1 MTAAAPSAT
10 QLNGCEPALALLEFD
25 PIRQQLA
32 GYARTLLGRE
42 YALALTPTA
51 DYQEIV
57 RRQQETAEA
66 RRFIDAG
73 GSGPSLEFGPGAD
86 LREYAQRAGLG
97 GLLRGGELNEIRQLA
112 QAVGHNRSSL
122 RRRADLP
129 LLAALAANLPDLS
142 GLETAIRDAVSP
154 AGELLDDAS
163 PQLRQLRRASRDAYQ
178 QLNAVM
184 QRSLRRYQQR
194 AVVQEPIV
202 TQRNNRL
209 VLLIKTDFKSQ
220 APGIVHDVS
229 DSGATVFIEPLAAI
243 EPGNLWRE
251 SRLAEE
257 REEERVLRAL
267 TAQVEQRS
275 GEVLLAL
282 DLLARLDLALAK
294 GRYSAA
300 RRAVA
305 PTIIPPTN
313 PAIPLD
319 RNPLPGQDESNP
331 PLNRNPLPGHPE
343 SAAPPLT
350 LNSLKGHPELV
361 EGRANPL
368 TRNPL
373 PGQDEPNPL
382 LTRNP
387 LPGHPESAA
396 PPLTRNP
403 LPGHPEPVAGQ
414 PAPLRLTAARHPL
427 LAEPVVPLNLE
438 LGGDQRVM
446 VITGPNAGG
455 KTVALKTVGL
465 LALMAHAGLHIP
477 AAAAIF
483 PLLEGIYADIGDQ
496 QSIEQSLS
504 TFSSHIRNL
513 QSILAQIT
521 PRSLA
526 LIDELGASTDPEEGT
541 ALAQAILDHFRQR
554 GGLAIATTHH
564 RGVARYVQEQPGMI
578 NASVDLAPGTLEPTY
593 RLTQGLPGRS
603 YALTIADR
611 LGLPADILET
621 ARSLVSPA
629 LTAADELI
637 QELQAERE
645 AVAQMRQESE
655 RLLAQA
661 RAQQAETEQ
670 RLAAVET
677 ARLELVE
684 EARQELQ
691 QRIAALLEQLQQ
703 AERAVQQAQAA
714 QQSAPPGRA
723 AADNA
728 EGDDVG
734 AAADL
739 AAAANALQER
749 QAALTQARREISAAQ
764 WQPIAVK
771 RTPWPEKL
779 QSGDRVYIRGI
790 PRPVEVITPLD
801 ADEQIEVLLGT
812 MRAKIPVYQLE
823 RPAAGLNQDE
833 VSPSQERAADPAA
846 APPVDNVAAAGP
858 RFRHNRDAGVYYRRP
873 SPRQVKTDLDLRGQR
888 VEPALDQLENLL
900 DQAALSGAAQIRI
913 IHGQGT
919 GTLRR
924 AVREHLHGHPLVA
937 HAGPDKEQ
945 GGDGVT
951 VVELK

>member
-1 MTAAAPSAT
+1 LTAAAPPIP

-51 DYQEIV
+51 DYPEIV

-73 GSGPSLEFGPGAD
+73 GSGPALEFGPGAD

-97 GLLRGGELNEIRQLA
+97 GLLRGSELNEIRQLA
-112 QAVGHNRSSL
+112 YAVGHNRSSL

-129 LLAALAANLPDLS
+129 LLSALAANLPDLS

-275 GEVLLAL
+275 AEVLLAL

-319 RNPLPGQDESNP
+319 RNPLPG
-331 PLNRNPLPGHPE
+331 R
-343 SAAPPLT
+343 
-350 LNSLKGHPELV
+350 
-361 EGRANPL
+361 
-368 TRNPL
+368 
-373 PGQDEPNPL
+373 DEPNPP

-403 LPGHPEPVAGQ
+403 LPGHPESVAGQ

-477 AAAAIF
+477 AAAAVF

-521 PRSLA
+521 PHSLA

-541 ALAQAILDHFRQR
+541 ALAQALLDHFRQR

-564 RGVARYVQEQPGMI
+564 RGVTRYVQEQPGMI

-645 AVAQMRQESE
+645 MVAQMRQESE

-684 EARQELQ
+684 AARQELQ

-714 QQSAPPGRA
+714 QQAAPPGRA
-723 AADNA
+723 AAGADN
-728 EGDDVG
+728 GDDGVN
-734 AAADL
+734 ADL
-739 AAAANALQER
+739 AAAADAIQER

-790 PRPVEVITPLD
+790 PRPVEVIAPLD

-833 VSPSQERAADPAA
+833 VSREPARAADPDGSA
-846 APPVDNVAAAGP
+846 APPADKAAATGP

-900 DQAALSGAAQIRI
+900 DQAALSGVSQIRI

-919 GTLRR
+919 GALRR

>member
-1 MTAAAPSAT
+1 MTTAAPPIP

-51 DYQEIV
+51 DYPEIV

-142 GLETAIRDAVSP
+142 GLERAIRDAVSP

-267 TAQVEQRS
+267 TAQVEERS

-294 GRYSAA
+294 GRYSAD

-305 PTIIPPTN
+305 PTIIPN
-313 PAIPLD
+313 PSIPLD
-319 RNPLPGQDESNP
+319 RNPLPG
-331 PLNRNPLPGHPE
+331 HPE
-343 SAAPPLT
+343 PAASSA
-350 LNSLKGHPELV
+350 HPELV

-373 PGQDEPNPL
+373 PG
-382 LTRNP
+382 
-387 LPGHPESAA
+387 HPEPAA
-396 PPLTRNP
+396 PPLTLN
-403 LPGHPEPVAGQ
+403 LLKGHPELVEGQ
-414 PAPLRLTAARHPL
+414 PAAPLRLTAARHPL
-427 LAEPVVPLNLE
+427 LAEPVVPLTLE

-477 AAAAIF
+477 AAAAVF

-521 PRSLA
+521 PHSLA

-554 GGLAIATTHH
+554 GALAIATTHH
-564 RGVARYVQEQPGMI
+564 RGVARYVQEQAGMI

-611 LGLPADILET
+611 LGLPADILAT

-684 EARQELQ
+684 DARQELQ
-691 QRIAALLEQLQQ
+691 QRIAALLAQLQQ

-714 QQSAPPGRA
+714 QQAAPPSRA
-723 AADNA
+723 ADSVDND
-728 EGDDVG
+728 GKDGVN
-734 AAADL
+734 ADL
-739 AAAANALQER
+739 AAAADALQER
-749 QAALTQARREISAAQ
+749 QAALTQARREISAAH

-771 RTPWPEKL
+771 RTHWPEKL

-790 PRPVEVITPLD
+790 PRPVEVIAPLD
-801 ADEQIEVLLGT
+801 AYEQIEVLLGT

-833 VSPSQERAADPAA
+833 VAPSPERAVDPAGSA
-846 APPVDNVAAAGP
+846 APLSDNAAATGP

-919 GTLRR
+919 GALRR

-937 HAGPDKEQ
+937 HAGPAAEQ
-945 GGDGVT
+945 GSDGVT